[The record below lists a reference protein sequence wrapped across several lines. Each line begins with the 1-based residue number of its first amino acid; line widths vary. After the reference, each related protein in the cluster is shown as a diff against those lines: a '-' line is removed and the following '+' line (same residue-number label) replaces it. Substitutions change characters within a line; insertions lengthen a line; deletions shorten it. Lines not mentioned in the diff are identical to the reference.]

1 MEETKTSSDYD
12 SAQRFLHERI
22 NYECQP
28 TIPYHEQTLKLERMR
43 RFLELLGNPQQHLKI
58 VHIAGTKGKGSTAT
72 MIASVLQASGM
83 TTGLLTSPHLDH
95 VEQRVVINRA
105 SCERQ
110 TFADLI
116 SRMRP
121 VVNKLDRQLETS
133 GETGL
138 TYFEITTALA
148 LLHFAEVG
156 VDITILEVGLGGRL
170 DATNV
175 CSPVISVI
183 TNISFDH
190 TQQLGNSLAKIAAE
204 KGGIIKP
211 GIPVISGIRNREPRE
226 VVAQICDQRKS
237 KLIQIGKDFE
247 FDYQIAENDLSNG
260 QFSYREPIQLP
271 KYSISDVPLGLLG
284 RHQAAN
290 AAIATATVRHLNR
303 KHTNVS
309 DSQLRNGLATA
320 HCPARVEVVGKN
332 PTVVID
338 AAHNA
343 ASIDALTT
351 TLGEHFHC
359 DQRLAIISISKNKD
373 VRTMLERLIPHFS
386 SIYFTQYSLNPRAVP
401 AGELKKL
408 AEEIIEN
415 SGQISPSNPT
425 LITIPKAH
433 QAWSHVLQQASP
445 NDIICITGSFYIAAE
460 MRTWIEKNSMNEIPR
475 E

>member
-22 NYECQP
+22 DYERQP

-43 RFLELLGNPQQHLKI
+43 RFLERLGNPQQHLQI
-58 VHIAGTKGKGSTAT
+58 VHIAGTNGKGSTAT

-95 VEQRVVINRA
+95 VEQRVVIDRA

-116 SRMRP
+116 SRIRP
-121 VVNKLDRQLETS
+121 LVNKLDRQLENPS
-133 GETGL
+133 ETGL

-156 VDITILEVGLGGRL
+156 VDMAILEVGLGGRL

-190 TQQLGNSLAKIAAE
+190 TQQLGNSLAKIATE
-204 KGGIIKP
+204 KAGIIKP
-211 GIPVISGIRNREPRE
+211 EIPVVSGIRNREPRE
-226 VVAQICDQRKS
+226 VVAKICDQRKS
-237 KLIQIGKDFE
+237 ELIQIGLDFD
-247 FDYQIAENDLSNG
+247 FDYQIDRSDLFNG
-260 QFSYREPIQLP
+260 QFSYRETAQPP
-271 KYSISDVPLGLLG
+271 EYGISNVQLGLLG

-290 AAIATATVRHLNR
+290 AAIATATVRHLNL

-309 DSQLRNGLATA
+309 DSQLRYGLAKA
-320 HCPARVEVVGKN
+320 HCPARVEVISKN

-338 AAHNA
+338 TAHNA

-351 TLGEHFHC
+351 TLDEHFHRGR
-359 DQRLAIISISKNKD
+359 RLAIISISKNKD
-373 VRTMLERLIPHFS
+373 VRTMLERLIPHFR

-408 AEEIIEN
+408 AEKVIEN
-415 SGQISPSNPT
+415 SGQTSSSAPT
-425 LITIPKAH
+425 LVTILRIH
-433 QAWSHVLQQASP
+433 QAWKHVLQHASS

-460 MRTWIEKNSMNEIPR
+460 MRTWIEKTG
-475 E
+475 